1 MSHGGG
7 DDRGAAHGEQQPLED
22 RDVARAAREAE
33 ERAVERPR
41 GHPERPRAG
50 DVELRGS
57 TNVLVRSTGPYVGV
71 IGVNDIVVVAE
82 PDAVLVCH
90 RKDSQ
95 AVKSLV
101 DGLKAKG
108 RSIASRKSAAPNGT
122 ETLVSTED
130 FEVELRRAPAGET
143 VALPISTL
151 QVLEGVIEMGGDV
164 YTAGAVLPLEREVL
178 ARAIGAATLLV
189 TKPR

>member
-1 MSHGGG
+1 MHG
-7 DDRGAAHGEQQPLED
+7 
-22 RDVARAAREAE
+22 
-33 ERAVERPR
+33 
-41 GHPERPRAG
+41 
-50 DVELRGS
+50 S
-57 TNVLVRSTGPYVGV
+57 SNVLVRSTGPYVGV

-95 AVKSLV
+95 AVKTLV

-108 RSIASRKSAAPNGT
+108 RSIASRKSASPNGT
-122 ETLVSTED
+122 ETLVSTD
-130 FEVELRRAPAGET
+130 GFDVELRRVPAGET
-143 VALPISTL
+143 LMLPVSTL
-151 QVLEGVIEMGGDV
+151 QVLEGVIEMDGDV
-164 YTAGAVLPLEREVL
+164 YAAGAIIALDDSVQ